1 MIIIISDAIHS
12 LDRDS
17 IGDYRNSGV
26 SRYLDR
32 ENIEDYLIS
41 DVIRS
46 LDPDNIGDYHYQ

>member
-17 IGDYRNSGV
+17 MDDYRDSGV

-32 ENIEDYLIS
+32 ENIEYYLIS
-41 DVIRS
+41 DVKRS